1 MTYRAFLD
9 DSSHITAL
17 EGQRFVVLR
26 ARGRPAEEFERVLGV
41 LRARLAGADVSY
53 PAQPHVTLAGF
64 AAGTPIEAVQAI
76 VGAWSQTVAPLRI
89 ELERVTIFPPPFQIL
104 VLQVRKTPELFAAL
118 VDLRR
123 RASESGLV
131 LSTVVAPDAWIFHM
145 SVVYGARLDTPAWDD
160 LAAFSRELSLS
171 PAHHVAG
178 EAEIVMFDRGLEYS
192 GGVYPFGARGWLISD
207 EGGVRMVEGLPD
219 RTLVDQAQDG
229 NRLIEACAEAE
240 TDALL
245 LHPANLPPAFFDLS
259 SREAGEILQKLRNYG
274 LRLALVCEPGSVRF
288 SSRFGEALAEERDRG
303 WFGVF
308 DTRADAVAWLA
319 ASGGGSR
326 SESDG

>member
-1 MTYRAFLD
+1 
-9 DSSHITAL
+9 
-17 EGQRFVVLR
+17 
-26 ARGRPAEEFERVLGV
+26 
-41 LRARLAGADVSY
+41 
-53 PAQPHVTLAGF
+53 
-64 AAGTPIEAVQAI
+64 
-76 VGAWSQTVAPLRI
+76 
-89 ELERVTIFPPPFQIL
+89 
-104 VLQVRKTPELFAAL
+104 
-118 VDLRR
+118 
-123 RASESGLV
+123 

-160 LAAFSRELSLS
+160 LAGFSRELSLS

-207 EGGVRMVEGLPD
+207 EGGVRMVEGLLD
-219 RTLVDQAQDG
+219 RTLVNRAQDG
-229 NRLIEACAEAE
+229 NWLIEACAEAE

-274 LRLALVCEPGSVRF
+274 LRLALVCEPESVRF